1 MDGCNAQRIPHMA
14 IFSSLGGLANMPGG
28 YFWGRTKQRP
38 RQGGCSEKRDQGQY
52 KGRSPKAPPEVLEEL
67 R

>member
-1 MDGCNAQRIPHMA
+1 MVSPPEVPRTRERAQ
-14 IFSSLGGLANMPGG
+14 SE
-28 YFWGRTKQRP
+28 GRADKKEWKER
-38 RQGGCSEKRDQGQY
+38 GQGQY